1 MGEKRKAEGKC
12 TRGEGKAEEN
22 MHRFRRKL
30 EGGGRMGE
38 GGQVGVEGAGG
49 RGKHMQGEE
58 RGKLGL
64 WVHRPLCFIRYC
76 QTRSCGASP

>member
-22 MHRFRRKL
+22 MHQFRRKL
-30 EGGGRMGE
+30 EGE
-38 GGQVGVEGAGG
+38 GGEVGVEGAGE